1 MCGRFGL
8 TRPDKLDLQRFG
20 LAGAPPLEPRFN
32 VPPGG
37 DVLAVREGK
46 NGRRAD
52 MIHWGLVP
60 SWAGDRA
67 IGNRMVNARAD
78 TALAKP
84 AFRIPMQKR
93 RCLIPADVFF
103 EWQAVPGQKRK
114 QPWAV
119 ALLGGEIFAFGG
131 LWDYW
136 RPADGG
142 DGIVS
147 CTILT
152 TGPNALLEPIHD
164 RMPVIVAPDAYDAW
178 LARTTPMAE
187 VMRLVEPFAAD
198 VMRAW
203 EVGLLVND
211 AKVDDA
217 RVIAPKA

>member
-20 LAGAPPLEPRFN
+20 LAEAPSQAPRFN

-37 DVLAVREGK
+37 DVLAVRQGRT
-46 NGRRAD
+46 GRRAD
-52 MIHWGLVP
+52 LLHWGLVP
-60 SWAGDRA
+60 SWAKDRT
-67 IGNRMVNARAD
+67 IGNRMINARAD
-78 TALAKP
+78 TALEKP
-84 AFRIPMQKR
+84 AFRIPLQKR

-103 EWQAVPGQKRK
+103 EWQEVTGQKRK

-136 RPADGG
+136 RPDEGAEGL
-142 DGIVS
+142 VS

-152 TGPNALLEPIHD
+152 TEPNALLEPIHD
-164 RMPVIVAPDAYDAW
+164 RMPVIVAPDDYDAW
-178 LARTTPMAE
+178 LAPTTAME
-187 VMRLVEPFAAD
+187 DVRRLLKPFDAD
-198 VMRAW
+198 RMRAW

-211 AKVDDA
+211 PKVDDA
-217 RVIAPKA
+217 RVIAPMA